1 MSVELDS
8 RPGQATFDWAAAYDR
23 LDRLRRSVDPAERL
37 GSEERG
43 RILARRAEVL
53 AQPLTAPAAAE
64 ALELICF
71 RSGEQ
76 HYGLPLE
83 QVEAV
88 IQCSLLRIPG
98 LGDLHL
104 GVFNYHGTMVTAV
117 DLALL
122 LGGSHTEYPDRVS
135 VVVIHAE
142 RRRLG
147 LISEELIGIAR
158 LPAADI
164 RPVQMSE
171 EAHAHG
177 AIVGVSAKSWL
188 VLDGA
193 YLVRD
198 ARLLVDEEV
207 KFMGSNGEGSA

>member
-1 MSVELDS
+1 MKTNAAPD
-8 RPGQATFDWAAAYDR
+8 RAAFDWAGAYDK

-37 GSEERG
+37 DLEEHG
-43 RILARRAEVL
+43 RVLDLRAEILARPLAAETDAEVL
-53 AQPLTAPAAAE
+53 DLV
-64 ALELICF
+64 CF

-76 HYGLPLE
+76 TYGLSLE

-98 LGDLHL
+98 LGGLHM
-104 GVFNYHGTMVTAV
+104 GVFNYRGTMVTAI

-122 LGGSHTEYPDRVS
+122 LGQVRTESPDRVS
-135 VVVIHAE
+135 VVIVHAE
-142 RRRLG
+142 QRRLG
-147 LISEELIGIAR
+147 LIFDELIGIAR

-164 RPVQMSE
+164 RPVQVAE

-177 AIVGVSAKSWL
+177 AIVGSTQESWL

-207 KFMGSNGEGSA
+207 DFMGSTGETSA